1 MLPLTAQSR
10 HPLGEGEKIVSD
22 AQEVPGSELSI
33 EIQVHPANKAVA
45 NWLAGV
51 LVVDIAASQDASAS
65 STEREVGKMAEAL
78 RASLRPVLVRG
89 GSQARIPYLSSE
101 ARRQLAARLDRHGQF
116 AKTQRAGAASTLA
129 RVVAAVLRSEVADL
143 VLGRADPGGALFN
156 EDLVPVKDLNR
167 LLAIEKVV
175 EEQVRVVL
183 PAGRVVDRVDGPSL
197 FRFSINC
204 GDGGLDNLTVDYHV
218 GESPEA
224 S

>member
-1 MLPLTAQSR
+1 M
-10 HPLGEGEKIVSD
+10 SD
-22 AQEVPGSELSI
+22 AQVVPGSELSI
-33 EIQVHPANKAVA
+33 EIRVHPANNAVA

-51 LVVDIAASQDASAS
+51 LALDIAASQDASAS
-65 STEREVGKMAEAL
+65 GTEREVGRMAEAL

-89 GSQARIPYLSSE
+89 GSQPRIPYLSAE
-101 ARRQLAARLDRHGQF
+101 ARRQLATRLDRHGQF
-116 AKTQRAGAASTLA
+116 AKTRNAGSASTLA

-143 VLGRADPGGALFN
+143 VLGRVDPSGVLFT

-167 LLAIEKVV
+167 LLAIEQVV

-197 FRFSINC
+197 FRFTINC
-204 GDGGLDNLTVDYHV
+204 SDGGLDNLTVDYHV

-224 S
+224 L